1 MKFKEY
7 LSSKGKIPP
16 ERLGFTIS
24 FAGSLPPGVIT
35 LGVLQAS
42 VAGGAL
48 GGLSFSLGALCVE
61 AAFVWLTLVGMG
73 WLSGQTKWLKAL
85 QWFSLSVM
93 ASIAIGAAW
102 AIFHPKPAGTAVVL
116 YPSGIPLFAAGI
128 LLRFLTPTMVPYWL
142 GFNTALL
149 TQKLLVPDTGQYRVY
164 VAGISGGTFAAH
176 LVVIM
181 LGTVA
186 QEALR
191 GLQTGINWLIFIALG
206 TASLI
211 QTWKLLAIPKK
222 ELSK

>member
-1 MKFKEY
+1 MNFKHY
-7 LSSKGKIPP
+7 LSADRRIPP
-16 ERLGFTIS
+16 GRLGFTIS

-42 VAGGAL
+42 VAEGPLA
-48 GGLSFSLGALCVE
+48 GLSFSLGALCVE
-61 AAFVWLTLVGMG
+61 ATFVWLTLVGMG

-85 QWFSLSVM
+85 QWLSLCVM

-102 AIFHPKPAGTAVVL
+102 AIFHPKPAGTAVVF
-116 YPSGIPLFAAGI
+116 YPSGVPLFAAGI

-149 TQKLLVPDTGQYRVY
+149 TQKLLKPNTGQYRAY
-164 VAGISGGTFAAH
+164 VAGISSGTFAAH

-186 QEALR
+186 QGVLSS
-191 GLQTGINWLIFIALG
+191 LQIGINWLIFIALG
-206 TASLI
+206 ATSLI
-211 QTWKLLAIPKK
+211 QAWKLMVPQRKA
-222 ELSK
+222 LS